1 MVFLLNNAK
10 KLEFNEIQI
19 GLKYSFS
26 IKITEEMIDQF
37 ALISGDYN
45 PIHTDSNFAQ
55 KTKFKQKICHG
66 MLLASFLSQLTGM
79 HLPGEKCL
87 YLSQTLN
94 FLNPCFIDDTILIEG
109 EIIRKSES
117 TKILEI
123 ETSISNQ
130 NSLILV
136 SGKAKVMFLESD

>member
-1 MVFLLNNAK
+1 
-10 KLEFNEIQI
+10 
-19 GLKYSFS
+19 
-26 IKITEEMIDQF
+26 
-37 ALISGDYN
+37 
-45 PIHTDSNFAQ
+45 
-55 KTKFKQKICHG
+55 
-66 MLLASFLSQLTGM
+66 LASFLSQLTGM